1 MKKTVTAVLCS
12 LILLTGCGAQD
23 NITKKAASIIPN
35 DAVISPDGKLAVCQY
50 VKEDL
55 EDEKGLLYSIYD
67 VQLYDNEKYIMICT
81 FHIVGRDFHFIWSPN
96 SKYVTAAYSGRI
108 WTNFSILDIRRHSTI
123 SILGISEI
131 LDSFRNSGEKIDYEI
146 NEDRPDPYVSPIEWS
161 PDSTRILIS
170 YQVKDAGYKTQS
182 GIFIYDLVNNTYSD
196 LRQLPSSEDDHVN
209 IRKPENFSWE

>member
-96 SKYVTAAYSGRI
+96 SKYVTAAYFGLSLI
-108 WTNFSILDIRRHSTI
+108 HICSFSTTYLTI
-123 SILGISEI
+123 
-131 LDSFRNSGEKIDYEI
+131 
-146 NEDRPDPYVSPIEWS
+146 
-161 PDSTRILIS
+161 
-170 YQVKDAGYKTQS
+170 
-182 GIFIYDLVNNTYSD
+182 
-196 LRQLPSSEDDHVN
+196 
-209 IRKPENFSWE
+209 